1 MRLKIKIVLT
11 LALLGFAAGA
21 HAQSSREQLK
31 NMVEQLQKSPSDN
44 ALREKIIKLAQELKP
59 APAVPEEA
67 QRREGRAKFAFKDAK
82 SNEDFLVAAKEYEEA
97 ARIAPWIAGYYSDLC
112 TIYEKARNFAVAKRN
127 CEFALAGS
135 SDPSQVSEI
144 RQRIAGLEFGMEKAS
159 SPRGRAEAML
169 AVLLKK
175 YGGPAQRLLICGV
188 NSNKYWLCSD
198 AEAQGSNW
206 VDAMNVNAMPKPGPN
221 PIVFKMAG
229 EDQIKMMLGS
239 SLFPGQAMTEDSG
252 FRGACAKPNGED
264 PNAMTWVQCPGW
276 GNAGSPRQDVK
287 VLFSTTKDGA
297 PLVEYRDSCGGSEF
311 PNSCRRAQF
320 VLQSRP

>member
-1 MRLKIKIVLT
+1 MRLTYHLV
-11 LALLGFAAGA
+11 LALAFLALAAGA
-21 HAQSSREQLK
+21 RAQSPREQLGQ
-31 NMVEQLQKSPSDN
+31 MVEQLQKAPADA
-44 ALREKIIKLAQELKP
+44 ALREKIIRLAQQLKP

-97 ARIAPWIAGYYSDLC
+97 LRVAPWIAGYYADLC
-112 TIYEKARNFAVAKRN
+112 TIYEKTRNFAEAKRN

-135 SDPSQVSEI
+135 SDPSQVSDI
-144 RQRIAGLEFGMEKAS
+144 RQRIAGLEFGLEKAS

-239 SLFPGQAMTEDSG
+239 NLFPGQAMTEDSG
-252 FRGACAKPNGED
+252 FRGACARPNGDD
-264 PNAMTWVQCPGW
+264 PNAMTWLSCPGW
-276 GNAGSPRQDVK
+276 SNAGSARQDVK

-320 VLQSRP
+320 ILQPR